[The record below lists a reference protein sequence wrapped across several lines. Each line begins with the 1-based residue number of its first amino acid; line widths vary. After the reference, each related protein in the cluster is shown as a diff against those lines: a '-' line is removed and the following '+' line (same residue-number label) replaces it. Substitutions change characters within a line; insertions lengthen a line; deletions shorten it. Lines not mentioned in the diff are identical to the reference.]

1 MSSVTNPS
9 SANRVILHDVS
20 WETYERLL
28 IDLDANHSQ
37 RIAFD
42 QGVMEIVS
50 PLPEHEKTNR
60 ALAAIVEIALEEMD
74 IDSENLGSSTFKR
87 ETLRRGFEPDSC
99 FYIRNV
105 ERIRNKKRIDLDV
118 DPPPDLVI
126 EIDLTS
132 DSRDKLPLYAAL
144 GVPEVWRFDRSI
156 EIMTLEN
163 GSYVKRPASSA
174 IPTLTA
180 RLLLELVRSRPSL
193 RRPAWLRQVRSR
205 IRKRI

>member
-1 MSSVTNPS
+1 MSLVTSPP

-20 WETYERLL
+20 WDTYERLL
-28 IDLDANHSQ
+28 NDLDDNNSQ

-74 IDSENLGSSTFKR
+74 IDSENLGSATFKR

-99 FYIRNV
+99 FYIGNAG
-105 ERIRNKKRIDLDV
+105 RIRHKKRIDLDV

-132 DSRDKLPLYAAL
+132 DSRDKFPLYAAL
-144 GVPEVWRFDRSI
+144 GVPEVWRFERSI
-156 EIMTLEN
+156 EMMTLEK
-163 GSYVKRPASSA
+163 GSYVKRSASAA
-174 IPTLTA
+174 IPILTA
-180 RLLLELVRSRPSL
+180 KLVLELIRLRVSL
-193 RRPAWLRQVRSR
+193 RRPEWLRQVRSR
-205 IRKRI
+205 IRKLI